1 MQRVGKKL
9 ACLLVFI
16 MLFTVIGCGGGGSE
30 SGDKSSDKP
39 ADVVTKDADVVV
51 IGAGTSGMTAA
62 IEAASEGAKVI
73 LLEKQGKVGGSSRF
87 AEGVFGAESPLQ
99 KELGITI
106 SKKETLRKEM
116 EFHNYRVSGPQWKAL
131 IDASGNNIQWLLDMG
146 VKFAMVSS
154 PGAGEKTWHVYDGFG
169 DALFD
174 EYLLP
179 KAEELGVE
187 LMVNTPG
194 KELIM
199 EDGRVVGVKAT
210 TADNKELVINTKA
223 AIIATGGFS
232 DDPELVAE
240 LTTDDMTQVVNGGTP
255 GHTGDGIKMARA
267 VGAAS
272 NGWAIFSK
280 IGLTLEKYS
289 VHSHINS
296 AAAMEPSLWVNKFG
310 ERYVNEDVIFHYTRA
325 ANAVGTQPT
334 TYSVIDS
341 NLLNKMVNEGC
352 YNGFGAYV
360 LPGTKLVDLPAELEK
375 ALERKDVNVFKAD
388 TLEELADK
396 LGVDK
401 DTFLATIDR
410 YNEFCANGEDM
421 DYSKESKYLNEVKT
435 GPFYAFHIKVL
446 NLNSMG
452 GIRVNIK
459 NEVLDEEYQPIKG
472 LYAAGMDCDGYTG
485 DTYGLTIPGSCQGIA
500 LFTGRNSAVHAVEY
514 TKTI

>member
-16 MLFTVIGCGGGGSE
+16 MLFTVIGCTGSGSE

-179 KAEELGVE
+179 KA
-187 LMVNTPG
+187 
-194 KELIM
+194 
-199 EDGRVVGVKAT
+199 
-210 TADNKELVINTKA
+210 
-223 AIIATGGFS
+223 
-232 DDPELVAE
+232 
-240 LTTDDMTQVVNGGTP
+240 
-255 GHTGDGIKMARA
+255 
-267 VGAAS
+267 
-272 NGWAIFSK
+272 
-280 IGLTLEKYS
+280 
-289 VHSHINS
+289 
-296 AAAMEPSLWVNKFG
+296 
-310 ERYVNEDVIFHYTRA
+310 
-325 ANAVGTQPT
+325 
-334 TYSVIDS
+334 
-341 NLLNKMVNEGC
+341 
-352 YNGFGAYV
+352 
-360 LPGTKLVDLPAELEK
+360 
-375 ALERKDVNVFKAD
+375 
-388 TLEELADK
+388 
-396 LGVDK
+396 
-401 DTFLATIDR
+401 
-410 YNEFCANGEDM
+410 
-421 DYSKESKYLNEVKT
+421 
-435 GPFYAFHIKVL
+435 
-446 NLNSMG
+446 
-452 GIRVNIK
+452 
-459 NEVLDEEYQPIKG
+459 
-472 LYAAGMDCDGYTG
+472 
-485 DTYGLTIPGSCQGIA
+485 
-500 LFTGRNSAVHAVEY
+500 
-514 TKTI
+514 

>member
-9 ACLLVFI
+9 ACLLVFM
-16 MLFTVIGCGGGGSE
+16 MLFTVIGCGGSGSQTGDQSGGQ
-30 SGDKSSDKP
+30 SDIL
-39 ADVVTKDADVVV
+39 TKDADVVV
-51 IGAGTSGMTAA
+51 IGAGTAGMTAA

-73 LLEKQGKVGGSSRF
+73 LLEKMGKVGGSSRF

-99 KELGITI
+99 KELGINI
-106 SKKETLRKEM
+106 SKMETLRKEM

-154 PGAGEKTWHVYDGFG
+154 PGKGEKTWHVYDGFG

-174 EYLLP
+174 QYLLP

-187 LMVNTPG
+187 VLVNTPG
-194 KELIM
+194 TELVM
-199 EDGRVVGVKAT
+199 EDGRIVGVKAST
-210 TADNKELVINTKA
+210 PDKKELLINTKA

-280 IGLTLEKYS
+280 IGLTLERHS

-334 TYSVIDS
+334 TYSIIDS

-360 LPGTKLVDLPAELEK
+360 LPGTKLVDLPGELEE
-375 ALERKDVNVFKAD
+375 ALKRGDENVFKAD
-388 TLEELADK
+388 TLEELADQ
-396 LGVDK
+396 LGIDQE
-401 DTFLATIDR
+401 TFLATINR
-410 YNEFCANGEDM
+410 YNEFCANGQDL
-421 DYSKESKYLNEVKT
+421 DYGKDPQYLNEVKT

-459 NEVLDEEYQPIKG
+459 NEVLNEDYQPIPG

-485 DTYGLTIPGSCQGIA
+485 DTYGLNIPGSCQGIA
-500 LFTGRNSAVHAVEY
+500 LFTGRNSGINAVDY
-514 TKTI
+514 IKSL